1 MGVRGRFEGFED
13 NRTFGSRIRLP
24 AGVHSVPHFTMA
36 WPQRARPIPRW
47 MFEDLAEMDAEEEG
61 AEEDEKKPTHL
72 EEISMLPF
80 LFNSS
85 QRMTPNNKF
94 CKLTKL
100 SLSIHMGRQR
110 IEPL

>member
-1 MGVRGRFEGFED
+1 M
-13 NRTFGSRIRLP
+13 L
-24 AGVHSVPHFTMA
+24 HFTMA
-36 WPQRARPIPRW
+36 RLPRW
-47 MFEDLAEMDAEEEG
+47 LLQDLAEMDAEEEEEER